1 MTCLIMVNDDRL
13 LNNCFVVFAYLF
25 VCFNLLE
32 CFEELRSGS
41 ISLHIV
47 SYNSLGQ
54 RFGAPGFSNHKQR
67 NPQLNA
73 NHHHENV
80 FAQSSIACNVWAQF

>member
-13 LNNCFVVFAYLF
+13 LTTALLFLLICLFA
-25 VCFNLLE
+25 FNLLE

-54 RFGAPGFSNHKQR
+54 RFGATGFANHKQR

-73 NHHHENV
+73 HHHHENV
-80 FAQSSIACNVWAQF
+80 FAQSSIACNVRAQF